1 MYQHKHKYVYEYLV
15 KKHLPERGYVRC
27 HYTLLTD
34 IDDPNCKQNRILLEQ
49 GFRLGYGYMPKHVR
63 YQYDNALRK

>member
-1 MYQHKHKYVYEYLV
+1 V

-49 GFRLGYGYMPKHVR
+49 GFSLGYGYMPKHVR